1 MHYQGFYFWSFY
13 FKVQQNR
20 CTKNIIFNTKY
31 MDHKIQTRSMY
42 FALHASF
49 HVHVLHLYI
58 YSTNTPLIPLSVR
71 LKHPSLSPDRESAPH
86 CKTIALGWYISI
98 TLVITYQVI
107 HKTYDSY
114 AELKN
119 SWKYIVLE
127 LTSMKRICEF
137 KHITFKYLLYC
148 LCENMIQVN
157 NISLS
162 FKTIYMY
169 MLATFSKLVYM

>member
-1 MHYQGFYFWSFY
+1 MY
-13 FKVQQNR
+13 K
-20 CTKNIIFNTKY
+20 KTKY
-31 MDHKIQTRSMY
+31 STQNTWIIKFKLEACSLLYMLLSMSMY
-42 FALHASF
+42 
-49 HVHVLHLYI
+49 YI
-58 YSTNTPLIPLSVR
+58 CTFIPLTPLLIPLSVR

-86 CKTIALGWYISI
+86 CRTIALGWYISI

-127 LTSMKRICEF
+127 LTSMKRICVF
-137 KHITFKYLLYC
+137 KHITFQYLLYC
-148 LCENMIQVN
+148 LCENMSQMN

-162 FKTIYMY
+162 FKTTCICWQR
-169 MLATFSKLVYM
+169 FQN